1 MDGCTRCSCR
11 SSGGRV
17 STAPTVIRTDRRALK
32 TTSRRRR
39 TVTVGSMPIAISTT
53 ATWRSTSGRASWSA
67 RSRPGGRIEQDV
79 AWFRAESAR
88 LLAVGASPNGG
99 ALERRAAIRYRVPLV
114 PLDELAGFSRRH
126 ARPAAV
132 ARPMRGAVIVVLDC
146 GPATI
151 GCFDEIRSG
160 CHRLIERA
168 RDWRIDLVVCGEGT
182 FVVPLRGEGARR
194 QSQLSAAVDFLV
206 PDCEGPALAR
216 GVERAR
222 GHALWSHRRWS
233 TNVVLVAVNPPDR
246 ETCEQ
251 LRRAR
256 RDGVRVLTVCPPPD
270 GGWDRRLGEHLPI
283 RPGSTGDLTEAM
295 RDVAGKLQIQRG
307 SVASG
312 LDAPTGRIPRQ
323 PHVARPTLLRVAIRR
338 KATSDGRRCGVVFDL
353 LGEGDQLGG

>member
-1 MDGCTRCSCR
+1 MEQVDCLEPVLG
-11 SSGGRV
+11 V
-17 STAPTVIRTDRRALK
+17 RA
-32 TTSRRRR
+32 
-39 TVTVGSMPIAISTT
+39 
-53 ATWRSTSGRASWSA
+53 WEA
-67 RSRPGGRIEQDV
+67 RSDGRLYSVFLPFKWRPGVNHAHCDPEGSSCSEAHKSPQSDCACGIYAYRDLNYRDLAFYERKSIVVGTIAAWGRIEQDV
-79 AWFRAESAR
+79 GWFRAESAR
-88 LLAVGASPNGG
+88 LLAVGASPTGG
-99 ALERRAAIRYRVPLV
+99 ALERRAAIRYSVPLV

-126 ARPAAV
+126 AQPASV

-168 RDWRIDLVVCGEGT
+168 CDWRVDVVVCGEGT

-194 QSQLSAAVDFLV
+194 QSQLRAAVDFLM
-206 PDCEGPALAR
+206 PDCGGPALAR

-233 TNVVLVAVNPPDR
+233 TNVVLVAVNAPDR

-256 RDGVRVLTVCPPPD
+256 RDGVRVLTICPPPD

-295 RDVAGKLQIQRG
+295 RDAAGRLQIQADQWPADWTRRQ
-307 SVASG
+307 VAFPAS
-312 LDAPTGRIPRQ
+312 
-323 PHVARPTLLRVAIRR
+323 PTLR
-338 KATSDGRRCGVVFDL
+338 GL
-353 LGEGDQLGG
+353 LGSA